1 MSSYSLSDLSSY
13 IAGRMGLHFPRE
25 RWRDLMRGIEAA
37 APELG
42 FDSKERCIEWLL
54 SSPLRK
60 DQIEILASYFTVGET
75 YFFRD
80 KHTFDALEQTILP
93 ELIRQRRDQDQRVRI
108 WSAGCCSGEEA
119 YSIAIQVSQLLPDLA
134 AWNIT
139 ILATDINPHFLQRAS
154 AGIYSEWSFRNTPS
168 WVKERY
174 FRKINEGRYEILDR
188 LKKMVTFAY
197 LNLAEDTYPSICN
210 NTSAMDII
218 LCRNVLMYFSP
229 AQIKKVN
236 QNFYRALVAQGC
248 LIVSA
253 VETSPILFNDFSTV
267 KLSGAIVYKK
277 TGAAATPAQFDGSAP
292 CGDFRES
299 SWMTQ
304 PITVEAAPQ
313 ATMAPEPEP
322 MTCLY
327 NAASFAPVEHP
338 SKLGS
343 PSDPYKTATE
353 LSREGRYGESAE
365 LLVSILGAIPEN
377 LKAMVLLA
385 KVYANQGRLDEAV
398 EWCSKALAEEKLD
411 PEVHYLLATIL
422 LEQAKPH
429 EATRCLKRAIYLDQ
443 NLALAHFTLGNLYLH
458 QKYYKASKK
467 HFENALTILRTCGQ
481 EQVLLESE
489 GITAGRL
496 IEILET
502 LANPKSLR

>member
-1 MSSYSLSDLSSY
+1 MFSYSLCNLSSY
-13 IAGRMGLHFPRE
+13 VAGRMGLHFPRE
-25 RWRDLMRGIEAA
+25 RWHDLMRGIEAA

-60 DQIEILASYFTVGET
+60 DQIEILAGYLTVGET

-93 ELIRQRRDQDQRVRI
+93 ELIRQRRDQGQRVRI
-108 WSAGCCSGEEA
+108 WSAGCCTGEEA
-119 YSIAIQVSQLLPDLA
+119 YSIAIQLSQCLPDLA

-139 ILATDINPHFLQRAS
+139 ILATDINPQFLQRAS

-168 WVKERY
+168 WVKGRY
-174 FRKINEGRYEILDR
+174 FRKINEGRYEILPR
-188 LKKMVTFAY
+188 FKKMVTFAY

-229 AQIKKVN
+229 AQVKKVN
-236 QNFYRALVAQGC
+236 QNFYRALVPQGC

-253 VETSPILFNDFSTV
+253 VETSHILFNEFSTV
-267 KLSGAIVYKK
+267 RLSGAIVYKK

-292 CGDFRES
+292 CGDIRDS
-299 SWMTQ
+299 CWMTQ
-304 PITVEAAPQ
+304 FMTVEASPR
-313 ATMAPEPEP
+313 ATLAPEPEP
-322 MTCLY
+322 VAGLD
-327 NAASFAPVEHP
+327 NAASLVLVEHP
-338 SKLGS
+338 SKLES
-343 PSDPYKTATE
+343 PSDRYETAAE

-365 LLVSILGAIPEN
+365 VLVSILGGIPEN
-377 LKAMVLLA
+377 PRAMVLLA
-385 KVYANQGRLDEAV
+385 KVYANQGRLDEAA
-398 EWCSKALAEEKLD
+398 EWCWKAIAEEKLD

-422 LEQAKPH
+422 LEQAKNH

-443 NLALAHFTLGNLYLH
+443 NFVLAHFTLGNLYLH
-458 QKYYKASKK
+458 QKYYKASRK

-502 LANPKSLR
+502 LANQKPLR